1 LEAATSG
8 KQQET
13 ADKLI
18 IHRQTLRYRLHK
30 ISEVV
35 RRDLNS
41 PKYRFD
47 LYMGLLIMD
56 IFDPDHL

>member
-1 LEAATSG
+1 M
-8 KQQET
+8 
-13 ADKLI
+13 
-18 IHRQTLRYRLHK
+18 IHRQTLGYRLRK

-41 PKYRFD
+41 PKDRFD

-56 IFDPDHL
+56 IFDPDSFQSQVPELL